1 MTKNKRPHAGGN
13 RDAGRD
19 SVTSHEQSTISA
31 PTDPHRALV
40 EGRAIS
46 PTVVRRADHAD
57 ASNSDDQIKRWWR
70 YRRRTP
76 PPMRSA
82 GWSGAIRRSR

>member
-1 MTKNKRPHAGGN
+1 MSKNKRPHPGGN
-13 RDAGRD
+13 RDAGRYRG
-19 SVTSHEQSTISA
+19 TSREQSTISA
-31 PTDPHRALV
+31 LTDPHEALV
-40 EGRAIS
+40 EGDTIS
-46 PTVVRRADHAD
+46 PAVVRRADHAD
-57 ASNSDDQIKRWWR
+57 ASNSDDQIKRWRR